1 MKTSF
6 SHNLTK
12 ASVREKVQRFY
23 DLGSPYYHKIYGEH
37 IHDGYYITGRESKEE
52 AQENLIRLL
61 VEKARIKRGARIL
74 DVGCGVGGSS
84 LWLAENLGA
93 VTVGITIS
101 PVQVEMARKLAR
113 ERKVSSSFLLMD
125 AERISFAEPYD
136 VIWAVAVLS
145 HLRNQE
151 NFLKSATKS
160 LNERGKFVIFD
171 WMVSEDIAEPQ
182 NDRYIKPVSEGMLL
196 TSLHSISTYLK
207 WFIKYGYRVIYSED
221 ITSRTIKTWDD
232 ALSVIKQP
240 AVWKLIYKVTS
251 EERKEALKFLNS
263 LRPMKLAMQKDRLK
277 SGVIIAE
284 KI

>member
-6 SHNLTK
+6 SYSTG

-23 DLGSPYYHKIYGEH
+23 DLGSPYYYKIYGEH
-37 IHDGYYITGRESKEE
+37 IHDGYYVTGRESKAE
-52 AQENLIRLL
+52 AQENLIRFL
-61 VEKARIKRGARIL
+61 VEKAGIKKGARIL

-93 VTVGITIS
+93 ATVGITIS
-101 PVQVEMARKLAR
+101 PVQVEMAGKLAR
-113 ERKVSSSFLLMD
+113 ERKLNSSFLLMD
-125 AERISFAEPYD
+125 AERMSFTESYD

-151 NFLKSATKS
+151 NFLKSATRF
-160 LNERGKFVIFD
+160 LNRRGKIIIFD
-171 WMVSEDIAEPQ
+171 WMLSEEITEPQ
-182 NDRYIKPVSEGMLL
+182 NDGYIKPVAEGMLL
-196 TSLHSISTYLK
+196 TSLYSISTYLK
-207 WFIKYGYRVIYSED
+207 WCLKYGYRIVYWED

-232 ALSVIKQP
+232 ALSVVKQP
-240 AVWKLIYKVTS
+240 AVWKLAYKVSS
-251 EERKEALKFLNS
+251 EECREALKFFNS
-263 LRPMKLAMQKDRLK
+263 LRPMKLAMQKGRLK